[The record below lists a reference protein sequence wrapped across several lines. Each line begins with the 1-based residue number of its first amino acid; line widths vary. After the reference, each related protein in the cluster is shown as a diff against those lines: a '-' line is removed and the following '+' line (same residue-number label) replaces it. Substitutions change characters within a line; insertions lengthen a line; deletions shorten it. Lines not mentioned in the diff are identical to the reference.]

1 MAKFKN
7 YALLIMAGIVIV
19 LGFMLDSFI
28 SENKRL
34 ESNQRSLMEG
44 IETYQTKDSTNAA
57 SVEALKLTNSELKRY
72 NESLVQTVKSLNLKV
87 KNLQS
92 VSQTATET
100 GYNVKIQVKDSLIYL
115 PGKVDTLKCV
125 DFDTKWLTVQGCVQN
140 RQFSGRIESRD
151 SIVTVVHR
159 VPRRFLFF
167 RYGTKAVRQDVTC
180 KNPDSKIT
188 FTEYL
193 EFK

>member
-1 MAKFKN
+1 MAQFKN
-7 YALLIMAGIVIV
+7 YALLILLGIVIV
-19 LGFMLDSFI
+19 LGFMLNSFM

-44 IETYQTKDSTNAA
+44 IKIYQTKDSNNAA
-57 SVEALKLTNSELKRY
+57 SVEALKLTNSELRRY
-72 NESLVQTVKSLNLKV
+72 NEDLVKNVKNLNLKI

-92 VSQTATET
+92 ISQTATTT

-125 DFDTKWLTVQGCVQN
+125 DFNTKWLTVQGCVQN
-140 RQFSGRIESRD
+140 RQFTGRIESRD
-151 SIVTVVHR
+151 SILTVVHR
-159 VPRRFLFF
+159 VPHRFLFF
-167 RYGTKAVRQDVTC
+167 RYGTKAVRQEVTC